1 MADFSTY
8 KNLELPKSNERYN
21 VGVANKNNM
30 VIDSE
35 LHKLDLKN
43 ESQDNLL
50 ATKEALNNE
59 IVRASEKEN
68 EIIQDLDSEIARA
81 EGIENSLSN
90 EISNE
95 IDRAIIAENAIQ
107 ENLSEHIANFNNV
120 DNTSDMDKPVST
132 AQQNAIDSAVSTH
145 NTSSVSHDDIR
156 TLISGLTTRLNAL
169 ADSDDTTLDQLSEI
183 VAYIKN
189 NKDLIDGIT
198 TNKINISDIVDNL
211 DSTDPNKVLS
221 SKQGNVIKNLITDLT
236 ALVGNKVDKV
246 SGKGLSTNDYTTIE
260 KNKLGGIASGAEVN
274 VQSDWNITDSNSDA
288 FIKNKPTSMPA
299 SDVHA
304 WAKSLTKP
312 TYNKSE
318 IDGLDNVENKSSATI
333 RSELTK
339 ENVISALGYTPPT
352 TNTTYSPST
361 ATPKANGT
369 ASAGTESAYSRGDHV
384 HPLQT
389 SVSGNAGTA
398 TKWATARNINGLSVQ
413 GDTDRVNYGTC
424 STAAATVAKVV
435 DCAGFV
441 LITGSEITVKFT
453 ITNTAANPTLNV
465 NGTGAKAIYY
475 RGSAISAGYLA
486 ANRTYT
492 FRYNGT
498 QYELVGDINTNT
510 TYGVVST
517 TANGLCPKRT
527 DTTTKFLR
535 DDGTWAVPEGNGGI
549 HYSDSEPTNL
559 VDGMTWIGN

>member
-1 MADFSTY
+1 MITHIMCRERREQMADFSTY

-50 ATKEALNNE
+50 ATKEALNDE
-59 IVRASEKEN
+59 IARASEKEN
-68 EIIQDLDSEIARA
+68 EIIQDLDSESTRA
-81 EGIENSLSN
+81 QSAENNLSN
-90 EISNE
+90 NISNE

-120 DNTSDMDKPVST
+120 NNTSDMDKPVSI

-145 NTSSVSHDDIR
+145 NISSVSHDDIR
-156 TLISGLTTRLNAL
+156 TLISGLTMRLNAL

-221 SKQGNVIKNLITDLT
+221 SKQGNVIKELI
-236 ALVGNKVDKV
+236 
-246 SGKGLSTNDYTTIE
+246 Y
-260 KNKLGGIASGAEVN
+260 
-274 VQSDWNITDSNSDA
+274 
-288 FIKNKPTSMPA
+288 
-299 SDVHA
+299 
-304 WAKSLTKP
+304 SLTK
-312 TYNKSE
+312 ND
-318 IDGLDNVENKSSATI
+318 IGLGNVENKSSATI

-339 ENVISALGYTPPT
+339 ENVTNALGYTPPESN
-352 TNTTYSPST
+352 TNTW
-361 ATPKANGT
+361 KANSSTSEGYV
-369 ASAGTESAYSRGDHV
+369 ASG
-384 HPLQT
+384 
-389 SVSGNAGTA
+389 SGKANKVWKTDA
-398 TKWATARNINGLSVQ
+398 NG
-413 GDTDRVNYGTC
+413 
-424 STAAATVAKVV
+424 
-435 DCAGFV
+435 
-441 LITGSEITVKFT
+441 
-453 ITNTAANPTLNV
+453 NPDWRDD
-465 NGTGAKAIYY
+465 A
-475 RGSAISAGYLA
+475 
-486 ANRTYT
+486 
-492 FRYNGT
+492 
-498 QYELVGDINTNT
+498 NT

-527 DTTTKFLR
+527 GTTTKYLR

-549 HYSDSEPTNL
+549 HYSNSEPTDL
-559 VDGMTWIGN
+559 TDGMTWIGN